1 MQIGN
6 WPRKPM
12 HALRTEAKKLALVYV
27 ASPAAKCTAITHT
40 RSQYRGHWRV
50 QGRQI
55 CLGVGWGAHMCASI
69 RVRSLPPS
77 PSSLHPSPPSP
88 HTRKECFRYAG
99 GSKRTP

>member
-1 MQIGN
+1 MQIGKR
-6 WPRKPM
+6 PRKPM
-12 HALRTEAKKLALVYV
+12 HALRTEAKKLALVYM

-50 QGRQI
+50 QGRQV

-88 HTRKECFRYAG
+88 HTRKEYFRYAG
-99 GSKRTP
+99 GSKRKP